1 VYLTWWVVIQS
12 CCRQSVGFGVISSMP
27 NWWRSSFLDVRS
39 LSSNKSRETSCFLL
53 SFRRYW
59 HGCFH
64 CCKKYSSLLIV
75 CYAEWKKNIW
85 ANIKVKQQGTWWM
98 KDSSKYMLPT
108 LRLLLKRWNYL
119 KLKLHGLKL
128 FIFINIKEKIVVDFS
143 VGRRSNS
150 TKTLFSPKFSI
161 TNKFR
166 NNICLMKN
174 GAVVV
179 WVNFVDD
186 RLHIS
191 ISIELVLR

>member
-1 VYLTWWVVIQS
+1 MSEVCLRIKVEKRHVFFCLFVVTGMVVFIAAKN
-12 CCRQSVGFGVISSMP
+12 IA
-27 NWWRSSFLDVRS
+27 
-39 LSSNKSRETSCFLL
+39 
-53 SFRRYW
+53 RYW
-59 HGCFH
+59 L
-64 CCKKYSSLLIV
+64 SV
-75 CYAEWKKNIW
+75 MQNEKNIW
-85 ANIKVKQQGTWWM
+85 ANIKVKQRGTWWM